1 MQRVVKPRTQKGKR
15 ALLDKEPKAKENT
28 KEVLFIR
35 GNKTSEVVME
45 AMKDLC
51 AIKKPHAE
59 FYAKKNDILPFE
71 DHTKI
76 EQFSKKLDK
85 SLFVFGNHNKKRP
98 HNLIFGRLFDH
109 QMLDMI
115 ELGVKNY
122 KGLKAFKNEKI
133 AAGSKPCLLFSGQA
147 FERSPEIK
155 RLKNLF
161 IDFFRGP
168 EVTNIRLAGV
178 EHCLQFTA
186 AKEGVIQMRSYK
198 ILLKKSSSPK
208 IPRVELEEI
217 GPSMELVLRRVHL
230 ASDDLFKTACKAVKN
245 LYKPKKKKNIEEDA
259 FGSTLGTVHMP
270 NQDVSRLQTRK
281 MKGLKEERKDKM
293 DKKRAKAEGARKAAV
308 QKVFA
313 EDGALGSD
321 GTEIATET

>member
-15 ALLDKEPKAKENT
+15 ALLEREPKAKENT

-35 GNKTSEVVME
+35 GNKTSEVVMD

-51 AIKKPHAE
+51 ALKKPHSE
-59 FYAKKNDILPFE
+59 FYSKKNDILPFE

-109 QMLDMI
+109 QMLDMM
-115 ELGVKNY
+115 ELGIKNY

-133 AAGSKPCLLFSGQA
+133 ASGSKPCLLFSGQA
-147 FERSPEIK
+147 FERSPEMK

-186 AKEGVIQMRSYK
+186 AKEGAVHIRSYK

-208 IPRVELEEI
+208 VPRVELEEI
-217 GPSMELVLRRVHL
+217 GPSMDLELRRVHL
-230 ASDDLFKTACKAVKN
+230 ASEDLFKTACKTVKN

-281 MKGLKEERKDKM
+281 MKGLKEESKAKM
-293 DKKRAKAEGARKAAV
+293 EKKRARAENARKAAV

-313 EDGALGSD
+313 EDGSAQT
-321 GTEIATET
+321 GTPEIATEA